1 MRLFSTGI
9 RTMIHNAAAR
19 LTRWSVLLFGC
30 LVVACGGITVGSCA
44 PSGQVQATP
53 RTPESSSRA
62 VAGTTGHALIPLP
75 VSVAMTPGQSFAI
88 GPQTAVYVPAG
99 SDDLKRV
106 GRFLAD
112 LIGRSTEAPIEVR
125 PATGSSGA
133 GGISLVLDPSRDAL
147 GDEGYELTVAT
158 AAVQITARTPAGVFY
173 GVQTLRQLMPS
184 SIEHQ
189 APRPHPVS
197 IPGARIEDR
206 PRFVW
211 RGAMLDVAR
220 HFFGPAD
227 VRRYIDL
234 LALYKFNR
242 LHLHLSDDQGWRL
255 EIRSWPNLTAH
266 GASTAVGGGPG
277 GYYTQQDYTE
287 LIAYARDRFITV
299 IPEIDMPSHINAAL
313 ASVPE
318 LNCDGVAPPPY
329 TGIEVGFSNFCVDK
343 EITYKFIDD
352 VVREIAG
359 LTPAPYL
366 HIGGDEVKKITPA
379 QYRAFMER
387 VQGIVASHGK
397 TPIAWDEVAAA
408 TLLPSTIVQQWRPQ
422 EKFQVPPATKVI
434 LSPAHKIYLDM
445 QYHTAT
451 PIGLHWAAYV
461 DVPEAYR
468 WDPAA
473 VLPGVNE
480 GSILGV
486 EAPLWSET
494 LVTMRD
500 VEYMAFPRLA
510 GAAEIAWSPKAS
522 RTWDEYKG
530 RLAAQAQRWSALGI
544 NAYWSPAVP
553 WRH

>member
-1 MRLFSTGI
+1 M
-9 RTMIHNAAAR
+9 
-19 LTRWSVLLFGC
+19 
-30 LVVACGGITVGSCA
+30 
-44 PSGQVQATP
+44 
-53 RTPESSSRA
+53 
-62 VAGTTGHALIPLP
+62 
-75 VSVAMTPGQSFAI
+75 
-88 GPQTAVYVPAG
+88 
-99 SDDLKRV
+99 
-106 GRFLAD
+106 
-112 LIGRSTEAPIEVR
+112 
-125 PATGSSGA
+125 
-133 GGISLVLDPSRDAL
+133 LDPSRDAL

-197 IPGARIEDR
+197 IPAARIEDR

-255 EIRSWPNLTAH
+255 EIKSWPNLTAH

-468 WDPAA
+468 LGPRDGAARRQRGVDPRCRSA
-473 VLPGVNE
+473 
-480 GSILGV
+480 
-486 EAPLWSET
+486 T
-494 LVTMRD
+494 LVRD
-500 VEYMAFPRLA
+500 TGNHAGCGVHGLPPAGRRRRNRVVPESEPDVGRVQGPPRCPGPALVRPRHQRLLVSHRPLA
-510 GAAEIAWSPKAS
+510 S
-522 RTWDEYKG
+522 
-530 RLAAQAQRWSALGI
+530 L
-544 NAYWSPAVP
+544 N
-553 WRH
+553 

>member
-1 MRLFSTGI
+1 MTHHTAPF
-9 RTMIHNAAAR
+9 RTVPS
-19 LTRWSVLLFGC
+19 LVLFGC
-30 LVVACGGITVGSCA
+30 VVVALAGLTTSSSA
-44 PSGQVQATP
+44 RPAQVQAAP
-53 RTPESSSRA
+53 ARPQPSPAPAA
-62 VAGTTGHALIPLP
+62 VGTTGHALIPLP
-75 VSVAMTPGQSFAI
+75 ASVVMTPGQSFVLN
-88 GPQTAVYVPAG
+88 PQTAVYVPAT
-99 SDDLKRV
+99 SDDLKRI
-106 GRFLAD
+106 GRQLAD
-112 LIGRSTEAPIEVR
+112 LIGHATEAPVEVR
-125 PATGSSGA
+125 PVTGPSA
-133 GGISLVLDPSRDAL
+133 PGGISLVLDASRDTL
-147 GDEGYELTVAT
+147 GDEGYQLTVA
-158 AAVQITARTPAGVFY
+158 ADAVRITGRTPSGVFY

-184 SIEHQ
+184 SLEHQ
-189 APRPHPVS
+189 APRPHPIS
-197 IPGARIEDR
+197 IPAAQIEDR

-255 EIRSWPNLTAH
+255 EIKSWPNLTAH
-266 GASTAVGGGPG
+266 GATTSVGGKDG
-277 GYYTQQDYTE
+277 GYYTQQQYTE

-318 LNCDGVAPPPY
+318 LNCDGVAPPVY

-352 VVREIAG
+352 VVREIAA
-359 LTPAPYL
+359 LTPAPYF
-366 HIGGDEVKKITPA
+366 HMGGDEVKKITPA

-397 TPIAWDEVAAA
+397 TAIAWDEVAAA

-445 QYHTAT
+445 QYHTAS
-451 PIGLHWAAYV
+451 PIGLHWAAYI
-461 DVPEAYR
+461 DVPEAYG
-468 WDPAA
+468 WDPAT

-480 GSILGV
+480 ASILGV

-494 LVTMRD
+494 LATMRD

-510 GAAEIAWSPKAS
+510 GAAEIAWSPKAN
-522 RTWDEYKG
+522 RTWDEYKV

-544 NAYWSPAVP
+544 NAYWSPTVP

>member
-1 MRLFSTGI
+1 M
-9 RTMIHNAAAR
+9 
-19 LTRWSVLLFGC
+19 
-30 LVVACGGITVGSCA
+30 
-44 PSGQVQATP
+44 
-53 RTPESSSRA
+53 
-62 VAGTTGHALIPLP
+62 
-75 VSVAMTPGQSFAI
+75 
-88 GPQTAVYVPAG
+88 
-99 SDDLKRV
+99 
-106 GRFLAD
+106 
-112 LIGRSTEAPIEVR
+112 
-125 PATGSSGA
+125 
-133 GGISLVLDPSRDAL
+133 LDPSRDAL

-255 EIRSWPNLTAH
+255 EIKSWPNLTAH

-318 LNCDGVAPPPY
+318 LNCDGVAPPLY

-359 LTPAPYL
+359 LTPAPYF

-408 TLLPSTIVQQWRPQ
+408 TLLPSTIVQQWRPAG
-422 EKFQVPPATKVI
+422 EV
-434 LSPAHKIYLDM
+434 S
-445 QYHTAT
+445 
-451 PIGLHWAAYV
+451 GAAGY
-461 DVPEAYR
+461 EG
-468 WDPAA
+468 DP
-473 VLPGVNE
+473 
-480 GSILGV
+480 
-486 EAPLWSET
+486 
-494 LVTMRD
+494 
-500 VEYMAFPRLA
+500 LA
-510 GAAEIAWSPKAS
+510 GAQDLS
-522 RTWDEYKG
+522 RHAVSHRNAD
-530 RLAAQAQRWSALGI
+530 RAALGRVHGRARGVSLGPRDGAARRQRGVDPRCRSATLVRDAG
-544 NAYWSPAVP
+544 NHAGCGVHGLPPAGRRRRNRVVPEGEPDVGRVPRAASLPRPSAGPPSASTPTGPPPSPGVTENEIGRCFSF
-553 WRH
+553 W

>member
-1 MRLFSTGI
+1 MTHQHKSGCSRVAGRHPWATAFLAGLLTIGWP
-9 RTMIHNAAAR
+9 RAVPVDMTPDQPVVAAA
-19 LTRWSVLLFGC
+19 T
-30 LVVACGGITVGSCA
+30 
-44 PSGQVQATP
+44 QATA
-53 RTPESSSRA
+53 TPA
-62 VAGTTGHALIPLP
+62 PHALIPLP
-75 VSVAMTPGQSFAI
+75 AVVTLTPGQSFVV
-88 GPQTAVYVPAG
+88 GPQTAIYVPPG
-99 SDDLKRV
+99 SDDLKRI
-106 GRFLAD
+106 GGFLAD
-112 LIGRSTEAPIEVR
+112 LIGHATETPVEVR
-125 PATGSSGA
+125 PAAAPPTS
-133 GGISLVLDPSRDAL
+133 GGISLVLDASRDAL
-147 GDEGYELTVAT
+147 GDEGYALTVVT
-158 AAVQITARTPAGVFY
+158 DGVRITGRTPAGVFY
-173 GVQTLRQLMPS
+173 GVQTLRQLMPP

-189 APRPHPVS
+189 AARPHPIS
-197 IPGARIEDR
+197 IPAAQIEDR

-234 LALYKFNR
+234 LALYKINR

-255 EIRSWPNLTAH
+255 EIKSWPNLTVH
-266 GASTAVGGGPG
+266 GGSTKVGGGPG
-277 GYYTQQDYTE
+277 GFYTQQDYTE

-318 LNCDGVAPPPY
+318 LNCDGVAPPLY

-359 LTPAPYL
+359 LTPGPYF

-379 QYRAFMER
+379 QYRAFIER

-397 TPIAWDEVAAA
+397 TVIGWDEVAAA
-408 TLLPSTIVQQWRPQ
+408 TLLPSTIVQQWRPA
-422 EKFQVPPATKVI
+422 EKFHVPPATKVI

-461 DVPEAYR
+461 DVPEAYG
-468 WDPAA
+468 WDPAT
-473 VLPGVNE
+473 VLSGVNE
-480 GSILGV
+480 ASILGV

-494 LVTMRD
+494 LTTMRD

-510 GAAEIAWSPKAS
+510 GAAEIAWSPAAT
-522 RTWDEYKG
+522 RTWAEYKG

-544 NAYWSPAVP
+544 NAYWSPTVP